1 MIPTPTQAPDK
12 HEVRV
17 VRTPVPTKAQL
28 RAQGDAENDPKS
40 MVTARDISSGGLR
53 SPYKSAVAGLVV
65 EGAGTGEVLSD
76 AVASLM
82 HGSEVGAGQHVS
94 ARRKLVGEAQG
105 LAPGPSVMP
114 LRCRR
119 SETAGAP
126 WPVSSVVLSIESSR
140 ARRPRIREGGK
151 SRDPSRFAVCRELRR
166 LRSMRSVVGADRPH
180 VVSFVVSFMLLR
192 TRIDP
197 LRYDTDAQNT
207 A

>member
-114 LRCRR
+114 LRCHR

-126 WPVSSVVLSIESSR
+126 WPVSCRLSCRLNPAEHDVQEFAKAASR
-140 ARRPRIREGGK
+140 GIHLGL
-151 SRDPSRFAVCRELRR
+151 RFAVN
-166 LRSMRSVVGADRPH
+166 SGA
-180 VVSFVVSFMLLR
+180 SG
-192 TRIDP
+192 
-197 LRYDTDAQNT
+197 A
-207 A
+207 